1 MPIQNNSSQCFPHC
15 KINYFS
21 KKADLTFITLYYS
34 IICFIIYKIVDW
46 PYYYKIEVEIFCE
59 TKNWT

>member
-1 MPIQNNSSQCFPHC
+1 MMA
-15 KINYFS
+15 Y

-46 PYYYKIEVEIFCE
+46 PCYYKIEVEIFCE

>member
-1 MPIQNNSSQCFPHC
+1 MMA
-15 KINYFS
+15 Y

-46 PYYYKIEVEIFCE
+46 PCYYKIEFVKQRIELNH
-59 TKNWT
+59 TTVYQKSDK